1 MAMQSQW
8 RVGASGATGLDYAVL
23 PFVMKTAGVKKKNRA
38 DVFMAIQVMEDE
50 ALKVMHEK

>member
-8 RVGASGATGLDYAVL
+8 RVGAAGASGMDYAAL
-23 PFVMKTAGVKKKNRA
+23 PFVMKATGVKKKKRA
-38 DVFMAIQVMEDE
+38 DVFSDVQTMEDE